1 MYGLDG
7 DDLWL
12 AATGLGGGMGRC
24 QDVCGALTGGIVS
37 LGLAVGRGQGL
48 TRETRQQARDEIY
61 PRARRLYERFREEF
75 GTVECRP
82 MVGVDLSTPEGNAEF
97 KESGT
102 RDRVCR
108 PAVHLAIRTVA
119 ELV

>member
-1 MYGLDG
+1 MYGLEG

-12 AATGLGGGMGRC
+12 AATGLGGGIGRC
-24 QDVCGALTGGIVS
+24 QDVCGALTGAVAG
-37 LGLAVGRGQGL
+37 LGLAVGRGQSL
-48 TRETRQQARDEIY
+48 SRETRQKAREEIY
-61 PRARRLYERFREEF
+61 PRSRKLYERFREEF
-75 GTVECRP
+75 GAVDCLP
-82 MVGVDLSTPEGNAEF
+82 MVGIDMSTPEGSAEF
-97 KESGT
+97 QRSGA